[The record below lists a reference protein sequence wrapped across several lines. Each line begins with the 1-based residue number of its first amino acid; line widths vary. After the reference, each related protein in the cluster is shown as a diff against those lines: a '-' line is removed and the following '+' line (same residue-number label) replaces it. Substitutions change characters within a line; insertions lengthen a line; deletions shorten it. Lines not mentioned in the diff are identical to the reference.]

1 MYMCTT
7 VVEVS
12 SLLPLGSSEGCVQL
26 LVNSTHLCRVSLDN
40 EFNRLAVTACVSVE
54 PSLQVSECS
63 MHVLY
68 MYMYMYMCVVDLVLT
83 RAVFSLIIMTTL
95 GVCLACTCI
104 FCMYFCMYFF
114 FFCMYMYFLLSVLSG

>member
-1 MYMCTT
+1 M
-7 VVEVS
+7 
-12 SLLPLGSSEGCVQL
+12 QL

-68 MYMYMYMCVVDLVLT
+68 TYMYMYMCVVDSILT
-83 RAVFSLIIMTTL
+83 QSSFFIENHDCSGCLSLP
-95 GVCLACTCI
+95 
-104 FCMYFCMYFF
+104 CMYIHSTYA
-114 FFCMYMYFLLSVLSG
+114 SVCSYYVFESVHCTIIAVHVIW